1 MNVCKLGLSI
11 AMLLS
16 GGMAF
21 AQGTVD
27 DYNRAYALREKF
39 SANKVF
45 YSNVTPQWIEGTH
58 QFWYVRNMPEGRI
71 YVSVNADKKN
81 RKELFDHK
89 RLASAL
95 SNASGKEVKPEAIQL
110 ERLRVNPS
118 LDTLRFIF
126 GNQRWMYATRKNQLV
141 NEGAL
146 PDRNAPQKHWMER
159 DDEKEAAPVT
169 SPDGKYTAYIKNQNV
184 YVKELATGKE
194 KQLSLDGTLSNYYSV
209 YIRWSPDSKKVASCK
224 IRPPRIPVCFGG

>member
-58 QFWYVRNMPEGRI
+58 QFWYVRNTPEGRI

-81 RKELFDHK
+81 R
-89 RLASAL
+89 RSCSA
-95 SNASGKEVKPEAIQL
+95 
-110 ERLRVNPS
+110 
-118 LDTLRFIF
+118 
-126 GNQRWMYATRKNQLV
+126 
-141 NEGAL
+141 
-146 PDRNAPQKHWMER
+146 
-159 DDEKEAAPVT
+159 T
-169 SPDGKYTAYIKNQNV
+169 SVWQAH
-184 YVKELATGKE
+184 
-194 KQLSLDGTLSNYYSV
+194 
-209 YIRWSPDSKKVASCK
+209 
-224 IRPPRIPVCFGG
+224 

>member
-58 QFWYVRNMPEGRI
+58 QFWYVRNTPEGRI
-71 YVSVNADKKN
+71 YVSVNADKKS

-95 SNASGKEVKPEAIQL
+95 SNASGKEVNPEAIQL

-118 LDTLRFIF
+118 LDTLRFVF
-126 GNQRWMYATRKNQLV
+126 GNQCWMYTTRKNQLV
-141 NEGAL
+141 NEGSL

-169 SPDGKYTAYIKNQNV
+169 SPDGKYTAYIK
-184 YVKELATGKE
+184 
-194 KQLSLDGTLSNYYSV
+194 
-209 YIRWSPDSKKVASCK
+209 IRMYM
-224 IRPPRIPVCFGG
+224 

>member
-58 QFWYVRNMPEGRI
+58 QFWYVRNTPEGRI
-71 YVSVNADKKN
+71 YVSVNADKKKQKGVV
-81 RKELFDHK
+81 RPQ
-89 RLASAL
+89 
-95 SNASGKEVKPEAIQL
+95 ASGKRTEQRIRQRSKARSNPTGTATSEPE
-110 ERLRVNPS
+110 LRYAS
-118 LDTLRFIF
+118 FCFWQSALDVRH
-126 GNQRWMYATRKNQLV
+126 
-141 NEGAL
+141 
-146 PDRNAPQKHWMER
+146 PQKS
-159 DDEKEAAPVT
+159 V
-169 SPDGKYTAYIKNQNV
+169 GK
-184 YVKELATGKE
+184 
-194 KQLSLDGTLSNYYSV
+194 
-209 YIRWSPDSKKVASCK
+209 
-224 IRPPRIPVCFGG
+224 

>member
-27 DYNRAYALREKF
+27 DYNRAYALREIF

-58 QFWYVRNMPEGRI
+58 QFWYVRNTPEGRI

-81 RKELFDHK
+81 RKEY
-89 RLASAL
+89 
-95 SNASGKEVKPEAIQL
+95 SNADNAMIKVFNSMPAWKPGIC
-110 ERLRVNPS
+110 N
-118 LDTLRFIF
+118 
-126 GNQRWMYATRKNQLV
+126 G
-141 NEGAL
+141 
-146 PDRNAPQKHWMER
+146 
-159 DDEKEAAPVT
+159 
-169 SPDGKYTAYIKNQNV
+169 
-184 YVKELATGKE
+184 
-194 KQLSLDGTLSNYYSV
+194 
-209 YIRWSPDSKKVASCK
+209 KKVNVLLTQ
-224 IRPPRIPVCFGG
+224 RINVHLE

>member
-58 QFWYVRNMPEGRI
+58 QFWKSPCQTNMQQ
-71 YVSVNADKKN
+71 VFMN
-81 RKELFDHK
+81 
-89 RLASAL
+89 
-95 SNASGKEVKPEAIQL
+95 
-110 ERLRVNPS
+110 
-118 LDTLRFIF
+118 
-126 GNQRWMYATRKNQLV
+126 
-141 NEGAL
+141 
-146 PDRNAPQKHWMER
+146 
-159 DDEKEAAPVT
+159 
-169 SPDGKYTAYIKNQNV
+169 GKYNK
-184 YVKELATGKE
+184 G
-194 KQLSLDGTLSNYYSV
+194 
-209 YIRWSPDSKKVASCK
+209 
-224 IRPPRIPVCFGG
+224 

>member
-58 QFWYVRNMPEGRI
+58 QFWYVRNTPEGRI
-71 YVSVNADKKN
+71 YVSVNADKKRPQAFGKRTEQRVRQRSKPRSN
-81 RKELFDHK
+81 PVGTVTGESEL
-89 RLASAL
+89 RYASFCIRQPML
-95 SNASGKEVKPEAIQL
+95 DVHHPQESVGK
-110 ERLRVNPS
+110 
-118 LDTLRFIF
+118 
-126 GNQRWMYATRKNQLV
+126 
-141 NEGAL
+141 
-146 PDRNAPQKHWMER
+146 
-159 DDEKEAAPVT
+159 
-169 SPDGKYTAYIKNQNV
+169 
-184 YVKELATGKE
+184 
-194 KQLSLDGTLSNYYSV
+194 
-209 YIRWSPDSKKVASCK
+209 
-224 IRPPRIPVCFGG
+224 

>member
-89 RLASAL
+89 RLRTEQRIRQRSKARSNPTGTATSESELRYASFYFWQSAL
-95 SNASGKEVKPEAIQL
+95 DV
-110 ERLRVNPS
+110 RH
-118 LDTLRFIF
+118 
-126 GNQRWMYATRKNQLV
+126 
-141 NEGAL
+141 
-146 PDRNAPQKHWMER
+146 PQKS
-159 DDEKEAAPVT
+159 V
-169 SPDGKYTAYIKNQNV
+169 GK
-184 YVKELATGKE
+184 
-194 KQLSLDGTLSNYYSV
+194 
-209 YIRWSPDSKKVASCK
+209 
-224 IRPPRIPVCFGG
+224 

>member
-58 QFWYVRNMPEGRI
+58 QFWYVRNTPEGRVRQRSKPRSNPVGTVTGESELRYASFCI
-71 YVSVNADKKN
+71 RQPMLDVHHPQESV
-81 RKELFDHK
+81 
-89 RLASAL
+89 
-95 SNASGKEVKPEAIQL
+95 GK
-110 ERLRVNPS
+110 
-118 LDTLRFIF
+118 
-126 GNQRWMYATRKNQLV
+126 
-141 NEGAL
+141 
-146 PDRNAPQKHWMER
+146 
-159 DDEKEAAPVT
+159 
-169 SPDGKYTAYIKNQNV
+169 
-184 YVKELATGKE
+184 
-194 KQLSLDGTLSNYYSV
+194 
-209 YIRWSPDSKKVASCK
+209 
-224 IRPPRIPVCFGG
+224 

>member
-45 YSNVTPQWIEGTH
+45 YSSVTPQWIEGTH
-58 QFWYVRNMPEGRI
+58 QFWYVRNTPEGRI

-81 RKELFDHK
+81 RKDAFVWESFTTCFNTAVSLVRSFFS
-89 RLASAL
+89 RFSYFM
-95 SNASGKEVKPEAIQL
+95 AIQ
-110 ERLRVNPS
+110 
-118 LDTLRFIF
+118 
-126 GNQRWMYATRKNQLV
+126 A
-141 NEGAL
+141 
-146 PDRNAPQKHWMER
+146 
-159 DDEKEAAPVT
+159 
-169 SPDGKYTAYIKNQNV
+169 
-184 YVKELATGKE
+184 
-194 KQLSLDGTLSNYYSV
+194 
-209 YIRWSPDSKKVASCK
+209 
-224 IRPPRIPVCFGG
+224 

>member
-45 YSNVTPQWIEGTH
+45 YSSVTPQWIEGTH
-58 QFWYVRNMPEGRI
+58 QFWYVRNTPEGRI

-118 LDTLRFIF
+118 LDTLRFV
-126 GNQRWMYATRKNQLV
+126 LV
-141 NEGAL
+141 ISAGCTPPA
-146 PDRNAPQKHWMER
+146 KS
-159 DDEKEAAPVT
+159 V
-169 SPDGKYTAYIKNQNV
+169 GK
-184 YVKELATGKE
+184 
-194 KQLSLDGTLSNYYSV
+194 
-209 YIRWSPDSKKVASCK
+209 
-224 IRPPRIPVCFGG
+224 

>member
-71 YVSVNADKKN
+71 YVSVNADKKT
-81 RKELFDHK
+81 
-89 RLASAL
+89 
-95 SNASGKEVKPEAIQL
+95 
-110 ERLRVNPS
+110 ERS
-118 LDTLRFIF
+118 CST
-126 GNQRWMYATRKNQLV
+126 
-141 NEGAL
+141 
-146 PDRNAPQKHWMER
+146 
-159 DDEKEAAPVT
+159 T
-169 SPDGKYTAYIKNQNV
+169 SVWQAH
-184 YVKELATGKE
+184 
-194 KQLSLDGTLSNYYSV
+194 
-209 YIRWSPDSKKVASCK
+209 
-224 IRPPRIPVCFGG
+224 

>member
-58 QFWYVRNMPEGRI
+58 QFWYVRNTPEGRI

-118 LDTLRFIF
+118 LDTLRFVF

-169 SPDGKYTAYIKNQNV
+169 SPDGKYTA
-184 YVKELATGKE
+184 
-194 KQLSLDGTLSNYYSV
+194 
-209 YIRWSPDSKKVASCK
+209 
-224 IRPPRIPVCFGG
+224 

>member
-45 YSNVTPQWIEGTH
+45 YSSVTPQWIEGTH
-58 QFWYVRNMPEGRI
+58 QFWYVRNTPEGRI

-81 RKELFDHK
+81 RKELFDQ
-89 RLASAL
+89 
-95 SNASGKEVKPEAIQL
+95 II
-110 ERLRVNPS
+110 EREINR
-118 LDTLRFIF
+118 I
-126 GNQRWMYATRKNQLV
+126 
-141 NEGAL
+141 
-146 PDRNAPQKHWMER
+146 
-159 DDEKEAAPVT
+159 
-169 SPDGKYTAYIKNQNV
+169 V
-184 YVKELATGKE
+184 YVAELIDIIK
-194 KQLSLDGTLSNYYSV
+194 S
-209 YIRWSPDSKKVASCK
+209 
-224 IRPPRIPVCFGG
+224 

>member
-58 QFWYVRNMPEGRI
+58 QFWYVTHTPRPYLRI
-71 YVSVNADKKN
+71 GERRQEKQKGVV
-81 RKELFDHK
+81 RPQ
-89 RLASAL
+89 
-95 SNASGKEVKPEAIQL
+95 ASGKCTEQRIRQRSKA
-110 ERLRVNPS
+110 R
-118 LDTLRFIF
+118 
-126 GNQRWMYATRKNQLV
+126 GNST
-141 NEGAL
+141 G
-146 PDRNAPQKHWMER
+146 
-159 DDEKEAAPVT
+159 T
-169 SPDGKYTAYIKNQNV
+169 
-184 YVKELATGKE
+184 ATGE
-194 KQLSLDGTLSNYYSV
+194 PELRYASFCIRQPALDVHHPQESV
-209 YIRWSPDSKKVASCK
+209 GK
-224 IRPPRIPVCFGG
+224 